1 MRSDITPGQ
10 TSDYL
15 GFDLVMD
22 DNLPEPSVLLADR
35 GYDSDKVRETME
47 ARNVVPVIPMRKS
60 RKLRVAVDRT
70 LYRLRNRVER
80 CFNKLK
86 NARRVATR
94 YDKTAESF
102 LGFID
107 ITSIRLWLRHLSTR
121 PRGALIPRSVVRN
134 GSKFTTHTNSS
145 RFMLRDD
152 VWNASG
158 VEDVTAVLRAV
169 EYSA

>member
-10 TSDYL
+10 TSDYP

-22 DNLPEPSVLLADR
+22 DNLPEPSVVPADR
-35 GYDSDKVRETME
+35 GYDSDKVRKTMTT
-47 ARNVVPVIPMRKS
+47 RQVVPVIPMRRS
-60 RKLRVAVDRT
+60 RKLRVAVNRT
-70 LYRLRNRVER
+70 LYRLRNLIER

-107 ITSIRLWLRHLSTR
+107 ITSTRLWLRHLST
-121 PRGALIPRSVVRN
+121 
-134 GSKFTTHTNSS
+134 
-145 RFMLRDD
+145 
-152 VWNASG
+152 
-158 VEDVTAVLRAV
+158 
-169 EYSA
+169 